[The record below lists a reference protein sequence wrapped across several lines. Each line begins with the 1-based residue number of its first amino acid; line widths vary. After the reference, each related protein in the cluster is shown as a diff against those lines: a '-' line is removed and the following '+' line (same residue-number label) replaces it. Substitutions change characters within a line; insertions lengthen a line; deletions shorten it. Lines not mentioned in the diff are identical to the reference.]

1 VTALASLLPVI
12 TGFLLT
18 SVLGGL
24 LGFFFQNR
32 SWEHQHKIQQA
43 EQERQRQ
50 LQLAEQA
57 RGQALA
63 VFDEISRLM
72 DKRLYRLRLV
82 CWSLQGDDGQSEHSR
97 LARSRFKDYQQVL
110 YEWNDSINRN
120 LALLQHYFEP
130 RIRQRL
136 DNQVGG
142 TFVELGR
149 VIEEWWRTGVRPQ
162 SQEAIDARLRTLG
175 SLVYQF
181 NLDMIRAI
189 GERPGNAW
197 VAGSHHLATG

>member
-1 VTALASLLPVI
+1 MTDLASLLPVI
-12 TGFLLT
+12 TGFFLT
-18 SVLGGL
+18 TVLGGA

-43 EQERQRQ
+43 EQERQHQ

-57 RGQALA
+57 REQALR
-63 VFDEISRLM
+63 VFDEVSRLM

-82 CWSLQGDDGQSEHSR
+82 YWSLQAEVGQSEHSR
-97 LARSRFKDYQQVL
+97 LAMARFKDYRKVL

-130 RIRQRL
+130 GMRHRL
-136 DNQVGG
+136 DNEVGG

-149 VIEEWWRTGVRPQ
+149 VIEQWWRTGTRPE
-162 SQEAIDARLRTLG
+162 SQVEVDAKLLTLG
-175 SLVYQF
+175 SLVYEF
-181 NLDMIRAI
+181 NLAMIRAV
-189 GERPGNAW
+189 GERPGTGD
-197 VAGSHHLATG
+197 VADPG